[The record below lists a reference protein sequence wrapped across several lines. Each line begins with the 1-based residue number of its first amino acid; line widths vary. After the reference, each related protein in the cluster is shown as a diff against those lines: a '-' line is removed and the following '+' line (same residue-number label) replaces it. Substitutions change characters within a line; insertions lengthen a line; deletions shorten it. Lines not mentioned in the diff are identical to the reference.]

1 VRLVTKLEKLVLK
14 FLLASL
20 TLGVLAMVYKNKLL
34 EPDPIPKEIQQ
45 AAVFQADA
53 NSGLLE
59 HSIASTTVH
68 TNAAV
73 EKSKESSQVLVNFNA
88 VGKGELGKL
97 PLIGPVTAERV
108 IRYRNDFGGFNIIE
122 ELKNVKGIGSK
133 TLEKVKTSITLN

>member
-1 VRLVTKLEKLVLK
+1 MQLVIKQEKLVLK
-14 FLLASL
+14 FLLAAL
-20 TLGVLAMVYKNKLL
+20 TLGVFAMAYKNTLL
-34 EPDPIPKEIQQ
+34 KPSPIIKEIQQ

-59 HSIASTTVH
+59 HSSTSTTVH
-68 TNAAV
+68 TNAEV
-73 EKSKESSQVLVNFNA
+73 EKSKESSQVLVNISA
-88 VGKGELGKL
+88 VGKGELGKI

>member
-1 VRLVTKLEKLVLK
+1 MLIKQEKLVLK
-14 FLLASL
+14 FLLAAL
-20 TLGVLAMVYKNKLL
+20 TLGVFAMAYKNTLL
-34 EPDPIPKEIQQ
+34 KPSPITKEIQQ

-59 HSIASTTVH
+59 HSSTSTTVH
-68 TNAAV
+68 TNAEV
-73 EKSKESSQVLVNFNA
+73 EKSKESSQVLVNISA
-88 VGKGELGKL
+88 VGKGELGKIT
-97 PLIGPVTAERV
+97 LIGPVTAERV